1 MTSLENL
8 QKLEGRLRMLL
19 SEREGLK
26 ARLAELETAA
36 SGEGGEGAAEE
47 LRRTNDL
54 LAQERDGVRRE
65 VESILSAIS
74 RMSKA
79 S

>member
-1 MTSLENL
+1 MTSLDNL
-8 QKLEGRLRMLL
+8 QKLEGRLRTLL